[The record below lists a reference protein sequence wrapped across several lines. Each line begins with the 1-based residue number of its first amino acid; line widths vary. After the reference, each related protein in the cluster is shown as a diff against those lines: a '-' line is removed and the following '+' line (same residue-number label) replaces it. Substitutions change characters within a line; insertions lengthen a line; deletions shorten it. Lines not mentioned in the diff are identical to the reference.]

1 MITGVTHGLGRAM
14 VGEFAKLG
22 WTVAGCGRDEAALAE
37 LQKDYPAPHHFQSA
51 DLSSDK
57 SIGLFANAVLSS
69 LGAPDLLLNN
79 GGVINQNAPLWE
91 MSDAEFATVMDINV
105 KGVASMIR
113 HTVPAMIARGSGII
127 LNFSSYWGR
136 STAPDV
142 APYCA
147 SKWAIEGLSS
157 ALAQELP
164 SGLAA
169 AAFNP
174 GIINTAMLQKCFGSG
189 AAAYHDAGAWA
200 KEAVPFMADLDT
212 SCNGKQLTAPS

>member
-1 MITGVTHGLGRAM
+1 MSRDSKCVMITGVTHGLGRAM

-51 DLSSDK
+51 DLTSDN
-57 SIGLFANAVLSS
+57 SIRSFTNAVLSG

-91 MSDAEFATVMDINV
+91 VSEAEFSKVMDINV
-105 KGVASMIR
+105 KGTASIIR
-113 HTVPAMIARGSGII
+113 HTVPAMITRGSGII
-127 LNFSSYWGR
+127 LNFSSGWGR
-136 STAPDV
+136 STSPEV

-164 SGLAA
+164 AGLAA
-169 AAFNP
+169 AALNP
-174 GIINTAMLQKCFGSG
+174 GIINTAMLQ
-189 AAAYHDAGAWA
+189 
-200 KEAVPFMADLDT
+200 
-212 SCNGKQLTAPS
+212 